1 MFEFETIAAFGAGAA
16 LMALAPVVRKMGNQE
31 LGDSMGQTGRTMAKT
46 GVKVGLVAAGAA
58 GKVVQGVTKGAAEV
72 AESFIDLVEEAKS
85 ESTEASGSESTN
97 IIHKKSTPIT
107 DVTVE

>member
-1 MFEFETIAAFGAGAA
+1 
-16 LMALAPVVRKMGNQE
+16 
-31 LGDSMGQTGRTMAKT
+31 MAKT
-46 GVKVGLVAAGAA
+46 GVKVGLVAAGTA

-85 ESTEASGSESTN
+85 ESTEASGSESKN
-97 IIHKKSTPIT
+97 IIHKKSTRMT

>member
-1 MFEFETIAAFGAGAA
+1 MLELETIAAFGAGAA
-16 LMALAPVVRKMGNQE
+16 LMALAPVVRKMGNHE

-85 ESTEASGSESTN
+85 ESTEASGSESKN